1 MNYEEAFKEVE
12 EFFEKVESESLIPIR
27 DYIKS
32 LSEKVKED
40 EQKSI
45 DEQKYIDEQSKS
57 QKDSDPFETIA
68 KKYE

>member
-40 EQKSI
+40 EQK
-45 DEQKYIDEQSKS
+45 YIDEQSKNR
-57 QKDSDPFETIA
+57 KDSDPFEKIA

>member
-40 EQKSI
+40 EQKN
-45 DEQKYIDEQSKS
+45 IDEQSKNR
-57 QKDSDPFETIA
+57 KDSDPFEKIA

>member
-1 MNYEEAFKEVE
+1 MKYEKAFKEVE

-40 EQKSI
+40 EQKN
-45 DEQKYIDEQSKS
+45 IDEQSKS
-57 QKDSDPFETIA
+57 QKDSDPFEKIT

>member
-12 EFFEKVESESLIPIR
+12 KFFEKVESESLITIR

-40 EQKSI
+40 KQKEI
-45 DEQKYIDEQSKS
+45 DGQKENL
-57 QKDSDPFETIA
+57 KDPDPFEKIA